1 MGGLV
6 GLLGQAAGH
15 DLAVDDQGFSRVGEK
30 RLGSGV
36 EMGGQAAIQG
46 VQGLAQ
52 RRAPAL
58 VVAGMAAGGA
68 AAIRSPAFHAVGAA
82 PGRGLAD
89 AHVLP
94 WRVFFEHR
102 GEIGQGQAVAAVTRL
117 VQHVGQGHS
126 PKVKWWP

>member
-15 DLAVDDQGFSRVGEK
+15 DLAVGDERLARIGEK
-30 RLGSGV
+30 RLGGGV
-36 EMGGQAAIQG
+36 EMGGQAGVQG

-52 RRAPAL
+52 GRAPTL

-68 AAIRSPAFHAVGAA
+68 AAIRTPAFHAVGAA

-89 AHVLP
+89 AHVLS
-94 WRVFFEHR
+94 RRLFFEHR
-102 GEIGQGQAVAAVTRL
+102 GEIGQG
-117 VQHVGQGHS
+117 
-126 PKVKWWP
+126 